1 MEKGSA
7 HLTLIFGS
15 LKKHYFGIFIVVGL
29 LLIAALWRANMH
41 LVRTHPLSS
50 ARYNLYE
57 NMVDSPESAFCG
69 SHTDL
74 ETREKECNE
83 LSEGVCSESGCCVW
97 AHTGS
102 GVQACVAGDHHGPVY
117 LSDPDASLTYD
128 VTKYVHKGEAFLNK
142 SIN

>member
-1 MEKGSA
+1 MEKSSA
-7 HLTLIFGS
+7 PLISIFNS
-15 LKKHYFGIFIVVGL
+15 IEKHYFGIFVVVSL
-29 LLIAALWRANMH
+29 LLIAALWRANLH
-41 LVRTHPLSS
+41 LVRVPPPSS
-50 ARYNLYE
+50 ARYQIYE
-57 NMVDSPESAFCG
+57 NMVDSPENAFCG

-74 ETREKECNE
+74 ETRGKAWNE

>member
-1 MEKGSA
+1 MEKSSA
-7 HLTLIFGS
+7 PLISIFNS
-15 LKKHYFGIFIVVGL
+15 IEKHYFGIFVVMSL
-29 LLIAALWRANMH
+29 LLIAALWRANLH
-41 LVRTHPLSS
+41 LVRVPHPSS
-50 ARYNLYE
+50 ARYQIYE
-57 NMVDSPESAFCG
+57 NMVDSPENAFCG

-128 VTKYVHKGEAFLNK
+128 VTKYVHKGETFLNK

>member
-1 MEKGSA
+1 MEKSSSPV
-7 HLTLIFGS
+7 TLILDS
-15 LKKHYFGIFIVVGL
+15 LKQHYFGIFVVVSL
-29 LLIAALWRANMH
+29 LLIAALWRANLH
-41 LVRTHPLSS
+41 LIRVPPSSS
-50 ARYNLYE
+50 ARYQIYE

-69 SHTDL
+69 SHDNL

-128 VTKYVHKGEAFLNK
+128 VTKYVHKGEEFLNK

>member
-1 MEKGSA
+1 MEKNSGSFTA
-7 HLTLIFGS
+7 VLHS
-15 LKKHYFGIFIVVGL
+15 LEKHYFGIFVVVSL
-29 LLIAALWRANMH
+29 LLIAALWRANLH
-41 LVRTHPLSS
+41 LVRTAPPSS
-50 ARYNLYE
+50 ARYQLYE

-69 SHTDL
+69 SHASL

-83 LSEGVCSESGCCVW
+83 LTEGVCSESGCCVW

-117 LSDPDASLTYD
+117 LSDPNASLTYD
-128 VTKYVHKGEAFLNK
+128 VTKYVHKGETFLNK